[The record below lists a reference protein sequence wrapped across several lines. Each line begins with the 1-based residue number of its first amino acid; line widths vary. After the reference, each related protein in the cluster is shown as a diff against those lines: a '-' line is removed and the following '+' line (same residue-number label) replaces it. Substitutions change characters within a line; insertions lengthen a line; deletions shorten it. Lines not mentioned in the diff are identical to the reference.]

1 MRNQIPGRDGIKIRQ
16 YEGLE
21 NMVDNKKIAPGAEK
35 ARMGRLGDRPYWIY
49 IFSIFMRAVHQVGA
63 AVFLTSFLFGDLMR
77 LPRLYLIIVSVSGI
91 ILLGAE
97 AMKHRQLLREL
108 LGVSTVFKLVILGMV
123 YHGWVAGALPVLF
136 AFVLS
141 SICSH
146 APKSFRHRLLY

>member
-1 MRNQIPGRDGIKIRQ
+1 MADKKKDASE
-16 YEGLE
+16 YEK
-21 NMVDNKKIAPGAEK
+21 V
-35 ARMGRLGDRPYWIY
+35 RMGRLGDRPYWMY
-49 IFSIFMRAVHQVGA
+49 IFSIFIRAVHQVGA

-77 LPRLYLIIVSVSGI
+77 LPRLYLIIVSVSGV

-108 LGVSTVFKLVILGMV
+108 LGMSTVIKLVILGAV
-123 YHGWVAGALPVLF
+123 YHGWVPGTLPVLF

-146 APKSFRHRLLY
+146 APKSFRHRLLF